1 MNKKYWLLLAG
12 LAFLLLTVG
21 LTVWLYRDFLH
32 IKQPRAA
39 WQSTNET
46 PELDYAKQDQAE
58 ENKALTTP
66 NEHRS
71 LNLPILMYHHIGYA
85 PANGGKIRNDL
96 TVSPENFKAQVYWL
110 KTHGYHSVKFADLYD
125 YFLGTGKLPD
135 KPIILSFD
143 DGYQDAFDNALPIL
157 REAGFSGSFAIITQ
171 YPSTHSGTNF
181 YADWNTI
188 KSAANEGMEIV
199 SHTQDHF
206 DGKNPK
212 YTEAFILSNLKGSR
226 EDIFNHLGL
235 STETLVYPYGRYTSK
250 YIELAKQAGFKLG
263 VTVHWGNKVD
273 LDNLMEIPRVRVHNT
288 TTIEQFALSLEKK

>member
-1 MNKKYWLLLAG
+1 MNKKYLLLLSG
-12 LAFLLLTVG
+12 LTCLVLIAG
-21 LTVWLYRDFLH
+21 LTVKFYRNFWY
-32 IKQPRAA
+32 IKQPKAA
-39 WQSTNET
+39 WQLARET
-46 PELDYAKQDQAE
+46 PELDYTKQDQAE
-58 ENKALTTP
+58 EIKALTTP
-66 NEHRS
+66 AEHHS

-85 PANGGKIRNDL
+85 PPNSGKIRADL
-96 TVSPENFKAQVYWL
+96 TVSPENLKTQVYWL
-110 KTHGYHSVKFADLYD
+110 KEHGYHSVKFADLYN
-125 YFLGTGKLPD
+125 YSLGTGKLPD
-135 KPIILSFD
+135 KPVILSFD
-143 DGYQDAFDNALPIL
+143 DGYQDTFDNALPIL
-157 REAGFSGSFAIITQ
+157 REVGFSGSFAIITQ
-171 YPSTHSGTNF
+171 YPATHSGTNF

-206 DGKNPK
+206 DGKKSK
-212 YTEAFILSNLKGSR
+212 YTEAFILNNLKGSR

-288 TTIEQFALSLEKK
+288 TTLEQFALALEKK